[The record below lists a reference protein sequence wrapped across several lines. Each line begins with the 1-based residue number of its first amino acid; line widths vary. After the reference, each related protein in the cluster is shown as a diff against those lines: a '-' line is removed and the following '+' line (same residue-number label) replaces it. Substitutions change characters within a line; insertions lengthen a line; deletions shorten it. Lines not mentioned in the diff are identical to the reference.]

1 MVFFSITKKQKLFF
15 CRKTKLIECHVRPNL
30 RKTLFLKKQSFCALF
45 FLPNFFQDFS
55 ASPIPLSRHRALFLH
70 APVTLDMA
78 GDYTCK
84 VSTLQNEVQATARL
98 VVYGERLSRDVR
110 AQGKT
115 GQMRNLFLGGTVY
128 GISRGTPEFF
138 LLYRGRPLSY
148 SLDWGGRK
156 LRTKTFKSRNELSAN
171 QADVFHLSVFVL
183 PKTLEM
189 PKKYL
194 RKLRG

>member
-1 MVFFSITKKQKLFF
+1 MFGQIYVKRYFFKK
-15 CRKTKLIECHVRPNL
+15 N
-30 RKTLFLKKQSFCALF
+30 QSFCALF
-45 FLPNFFQDFS
+45 FWPNFFQDFS

-115 GQMRNLFLGGTVY
+115 GQMRSFFGGH
-128 GISRGTPEFF
+128 GIWDFAGNT
-138 LLYRGRPLSY
+138 
-148 SLDWGGRK
+148 
-156 LRTKTFKSRNELSAN
+156 
-171 QADVFHLSVFVL
+171 
-183 PKTLEM
+183 
-189 PKKYL
+189 
-194 RKLRG
+194 